1 MSELVQRLDESI
13 AAWGGYPVMAEVDGT
28 GASVAMPA
36 ADFSRR
42 IREHQGLLAE
52 GGIRQND
59 VVALFLE
66 NSIDFVALIIAL
78 MRTGAIPVFAKL
90 EYRRNE
96 LTTIF
101 RDIDP
106 DGVITEKAFL
116 PVLRPFIPGRGV
128 ITRHNGSFAVPQPVT
143 RHHAAPGLS
152 DEIASINCTYRG
164 YGDLLGSMATS
175 EQYLLGARVLQEGLQ
190 GDVGEKM
197 LYPLPMSHIFTLIG
211 CILVP
216 LLYGMTGVIARTIHP
231 RVLFSAVENLDIQHL
246 TAVPEIYRLLTRSL
260 RPGHNV
266 TSLKR
271 CVSGGSLLEPDQYD
285 ALGSTLDVEVLHG
298 YGLTEFTPVSRNIHG
313 HPRSGTVGP
322 VCDGVEVRIRDGE
335 ILLRSDGL
343 CRGYYNRPQATRH
356 AFRDGWF
363 HTGDQGHFDDNHLV
377 FDREI
382 KRTCKINGVMIDRE
396 EVRKT
401 ILAASCAV
409 DAEINIDGNSI
420 TALLELPE
428 HVDIEEEQ
436 ERLKAVLHHQLAA
449 YKIPLRMEQR
459 R

>member
-1 MSELVQRLDESI
+1 
-13 AAWGGYPVMAEVDGT
+13 
-28 GASVAMPA
+28 
-36 ADFSRR
+36 
-42 IREHQGLLAE
+42 
-52 GGIRQND
+52 
-59 VVALFLE
+59 
-66 NSIDFVALIIAL
+66 
-78 MRTGAIPVFAKL
+78 
-90 EYRRNE
+90 
-96 LTTIF
+96 
-101 RDIDP
+101 
-106 DGVITEKAFL
+106 
-116 PVLRPFIPGRGV
+116 
-128 ITRHNGSFAVPQPVT
+128 
-143 RHHAAPGLS
+143 
-152 DEIASINCTYRG
+152 
-164 YGDLLGSMATS
+164 
-175 EQYLLGARVLQEGLQ
+175 
-190 GDVGEKM
+190 M